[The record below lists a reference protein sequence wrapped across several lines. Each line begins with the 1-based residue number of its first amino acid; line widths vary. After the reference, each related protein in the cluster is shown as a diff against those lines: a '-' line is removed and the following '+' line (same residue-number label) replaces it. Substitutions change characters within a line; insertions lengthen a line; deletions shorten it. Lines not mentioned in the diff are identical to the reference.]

1 MFLFCFVMSAFG
13 ERLLYQGEGILFCRE
28 IRNLET
34 VSFKRFF
41 LFWWRY
47 PKLEVQ
53 NFQTF
58 FSQSII
64 NIGKVQ
70 ICIQLYLFSTLL
82 LSFRWLFMPI
92 WPGALTNEQ
101 LTNLQPCFTHF
112 HQGYPSWGYHFHLS
126 PKKLRTQFLFSFCF
140 QCDNCPERLATT
152 WGSGPTLPPL
162 QRWNTIWTNICP
174 KYFLVID
181 KRLKC
186 I

>member
-1 MFLFCFVMSAFG
+1 MKRS
-13 ERLLYQGEGILFCRE
+13 
-28 IRNLET
+28 ET
-34 VSFKRFF
+34 WGS
-41 LFWWRY
+41 
-47 PKLEVQ
+47 KLS
-53 NFQTF
+53 NI

-64 NIGKVQ
+64 NIGKVFSYFVFLV
-70 ICIQLYLFSTLL
+70 LYYFITLL

-112 HQGYPSWGYHFHLS
+112 NLGYPSCGYHYHLS
-126 PKKLRTQFLFSFCF
+126 VKKLRTQFLFSFCF

-162 QRWNTIWTNICP
+162 QRWNTIWTNICQ